1 MANKKENDEVKNQ
14 IENIYR
20 GNQNNKNNLK
30 AEIDSERIKEDILKM
45 SEIAL
50 WLDTYDDIF
59 SDFDP
64 RPFNQRSVSVD
75 MLDELKR
82 ASRDKASGQ
91 TELKFLIP
99 AKDRK
104 LETELNIKKRL
115 KDHFKR
121 HFEEINNG
129 KKKIFAKAITFV
141 ILGFAMLFF
150 AAYIDHLGK
159 SGLLYSAIVIFF
171 EPAGW
176 FTFWFSLEQIFDYFK
191 EKNPEAVFYEKMSNA
206 EISFISY

>member
-1 MANKKENDEVKNQ
+1 MANKTELGLKKEFDEEK
-14 IENIYR
+14 
-20 GNQNNKNNLK
+20 
-30 AEIDSERIKEDILKM
+30 IKEDILKM
-45 SEIAL
+45 SEISL

-64 RPFNQRSVSVD
+64 RPYSQRSVSVD
-75 MLDELKR
+75 FLDEIKR

-91 TELKFLIP
+91 IELKFMAP
-99 AKDRK
+99 AGERK
-104 LETELNIKKRL
+104 LEKEIQIKKRL

-121 HFEEINNG
+121 HFEDINAG
-129 KKKIFAKAITFV
+129 KRKIFARAIAFV
-141 ILGFAMLFF
+141 ALGFAMLFF

-159 SGLLYSAIVIFF
+159 SGFFYSALVIFF

-191 EKNPEAVFYEKMSNA
+191 EKNPEAVFYEKMSKA